1 MLKMDVKFEV
11 EVQLIDAIVHE
22 LEDAIESKI
31 ETKILELN
39 LDQVTDLIF
48 KSSSSNSIKLDD
60 NRKIYFTT
68 NVNKTREIIIL
79 QCKDEEINYII
90 LNPKDF
96 LNSLEQDY
104 LEFYMQMKLSN
115 LLKFDTEAAM
125 EFQVK

>member
-22 LEDAIESKI
+22 LEDAIENKI
-31 ETKILELN
+31 ETRTLELD

-48 KSSSSNSIKLDD
+48 RSSSSNSIKLDD

-68 NVNKTREIIIL
+68 NINKTREIIIL
-79 QCKDEEINYII
+79 QCKDEETNYII
-90 LNPKDF
+90 LYPKDF
-96 LNSLEQDY
+96 LKSLEQDY

-115 LLKFDTEAAM
+115 LLKFDTEAAID
-125 EFQVK
+125 FQVK